1 LNATRAATYWLS
13 PLASWFQTIT
23 MAMQRAR
30 PIRIRPVMYS
40 GLSDRKMTAS
50 ANISTGPMIQFW
62 ISEIAS
68 TRLSSNTRGRSSYR
82 TRASGGY
89 IIRIR
94 PMAMGMLVVPH
105 DRLVDG
111 LVADHRR

>member
-1 LNATRAATYWLS
+1 M
-13 PLASWFQTIT
+13 T

-40 GLSDRKMTAS
+40 GLSLRKITAS

-62 ISEIAS
+62 MSEIAS
-68 TRLSSNTRGRSSYR
+68 TRLSSNTRGSSSYR

-89 IIRIR
+89 IIRIK
-94 PMAMGMLVVPH
+94 PIAIGIFVVPIDKLSMARGRPENVVPNPTPSAMARKIH
-105 DRLVDG
+105 KVR
-111 LVADHRR
+111 